1 MNFFYCK
8 KCLMPST
15 RPRSEFNDEGICNGC
30 LHAEKKKTFDWDTRW
45 KDLQELCGKYRGD
58 GKQPDMIIP
67 WSGGKDSYHIAYMAK
82 YELGMNPLLV
92 KVAPLIPTEIGK
104 RNEDNIRDAG
114 FRLIK
119 IYPERVYVDLCLKG
133 LIEQGR
139 PQMGFVTGI
148 TTMLIQEAMQ
158 RNIKLIMYGEE
169 GETEYGGRT
178 DYSAH
183 GFNRQWI
190 VDVYFSGHDT
200 NEYDLDLWHLPSQEE
215 LDKAGVCFA
224 HWSNFAPWD
233 NELHLHHAK
242 KIGFEYGPEP
252 GDGVTGIGTFTNYT
266 SLDDPYL
273 RTFHTYLMFLKFG
286 FGRGSHEATGEIRSG
301 RINRAQGIMR
311 AVNYDD
317 YDCSDFWDKLCNLYR
332 VSDIELQNIVESHAN
347 RAIVRKVGYWEKL
360 DRRWQLR
367 PEIFGYNRFI
377 ENAVEIDYDGSY

>member
-1 MNFFYCK
+1 
-8 KCLMPST
+8 
-15 RPRSEFNDEGICNGC
+15 
-30 LHAEKKKTFDWDTRW
+30 
-45 KDLQELCGKYRGD
+45 
-58 GKQPDMIIP
+58 
-67 WSGGKDSYHIAYMAK
+67 
-82 YELGMNPLLV
+82 
-92 KVAPLIPTEIGK
+92 
-104 RNEDNIRDAG
+104 
-114 FRLIK
+114 
-119 IYPERVYVDLCLKG
+119 
-133 LIEQGR
+133 
-139 PQMGFVTGI
+139 
-148 TTMLIQEAMQ
+148 
-158 RNIKLIMYGEE
+158 
-169 GETEYGGRT
+169 
-178 DYSAH
+178 
-183 GFNRQWI
+183 
-190 VDVYFSGHDT
+190 
-200 NEYDLDLWHLPSQEE
+200 
-215 LDKAGVCFA
+215 
-224 HWSNFAPWD
+224 
-233 NELHLHHAK
+233 LHLHHAK

-377 ENAVEIDYDGSY
+377 ENAVEIDYDGTY